1 LITSA
6 WKTGCPQWK
15 NERTMTTQ
23 SASNQKYHLQTRLT
37 HQLKKKW
44 AQRFK
49 RLIINRDLTK
59 FISESIEKL
68 PAKDKLAA
76 LYYFK
81 KLAVQVYREPD
92 PQHFKAFED
101 EYLEE
106 LSAIKEE
113 QKFYEPVKWI
123 EAEVEYITNTAERL
137 TTEDVNQR
145 LDIMQDAKLKLSKDW
160 LTKTEVM
167 NMFSISKST
176 LARRVAEGMPAHKN
190 GKAVYFYLEEIN
202 GWMKRAAA

>member
-1 LITSA
+1 MITSA
-6 WKTGCPQWK
+6 WKTGCLQWK

-23 SASNQKYHLQTRLT
+23 PASNQKCHLQTRLT
-37 HQLKKKW
+37 HQLKMKW

-49 RLIINRDLTK
+49 RLIINRELTK
-59 FISESIEKL
+59 FISGSIEKL

-106 LSAIKEE
+106 LSAIADE
-113 QKFYEPVKWI
+113 QEFYEPVKWI
-123 EAEVEYITNTAERL
+123 ETEIEYINNTAERL
-137 TTEDVNQR
+137 TPEDVDQR
-145 LDIMQDAKLKLSKDW
+145 LDIMQGAKIKLSKDW
-160 LTKTEVM
+160 LTKAEVM

-176 LARRVAEGMPAHKN
+176 LNRRVAEGMPAHKN
-190 GKAVYFYLEEIN
+190 GKSIYFYLEEIN
-202 GWMKRAAA
+202 GWMKREAA